1 LIGFVQI
8 PLLISDNAKHAG
20 RDGSVP
26 RCELASSGLIYVL
39 VWVIGLLISTGLLSP
54 SMTNAE
60 IQQVLLSNQQA
71 RMLQVYLIDG
81 IAGIAILVFAA
92 TVAGL
97 FRALDEKNASLAN
110 VVLGA
115 GIAAG
120 SISLVQ
126 AGVQQ
131 ALVNQ
136 ELLVA
141 ADTPFRTLLVLVNQI
156 DTFKLMALAL
166 LGVSTSV
173 LGLRTRLIPAWINWL
188 GIVLAIALPLGGL
201 SFVVAS
207 SMLTALLYAS
217 LPMLLLWVG
226 AVSVTAM

>member
-1 LIGFVQI
+1 M
-8 PLLISDNAKHAG
+8 NK
-20 RDGSVP
+20 RNW
-26 RCELASSGLIYVL
+26 LAFSGLIYVL

-60 IQQVLLSNQQA
+60 IQQVLLSNQLA

-97 FRALDEKNASLAN
+97 FRALDEKNASLVN

-126 AGVQQ
+126 TGVQQ

-136 ELLVA
+136 ELLAA

-166 LGVSTSV
+166 LSVSTSV

-188 GIVLAIALPLGGL
+188 GIVLAIALLLGGL

-226 AVSVTAM
+226 AVSVTAMWQVK

>member
-1 LIGFVQI
+1 M
-8 PLLISDNAKHAG
+8 NK
-20 RDGSVP
+20 RNW
-26 RCELASSGLIYVL
+26 LAFSGLIYVL

-60 IQQVLLSNQQA
+60 IQQVLLSNQLA

-97 FRALDEKNASLAN
+97 FRALDEKNASLVN

-126 AGVQQ
+126 TGVQQ

-136 ELLVA
+136 ELLAA

-166 LGVSTSV
+166 LSVSTSV

-226 AVSVTAM
+226 AVSVTAKWQVK

>member
-1 LIGFVQI
+1 M
-8 PLLISDNAKHAG
+8 NK
-20 RDGSVP
+20 RNW
-26 RCELASSGLIYVL
+26 LALSGLIYVL
-39 VWVIGLLISTGLLSP
+39 VWVIGLLIPTGSLSA
-54 SMTNAE
+54 SASNAE
-60 IQQVLLSNQQA
+60 IQQILLTNQQA
-71 RMLQVYLIDG
+71 RMLQISLIDG
-81 IAGIAILVFAA
+81 IAGIAILLFAA
-92 TVAGL
+92 SVTSL
-97 FRALDEKNASLAN
+97 FRKLDDKNESLAS
-110 VVLGA
+110 VILGA

-136 ELLVA
+136 ELLAA
-141 ADTPFRTLLVLVNQI
+141 ADTPFRTLLVLVNQL

-166 LGVSTSV
+166 LSVSTSV

-217 LPMLLLWVG
+217 LPMLRLWVG
-226 AVSVTAM
+226 AVSVTAKWQVK